1 MSEPRSALD
10 GARFEGLVTVE
21 DLGLIGMITLRA
33 DLSHAAV
40 AAALDKALG
49 LPMPPKGCIR
59 PAKGVSQGQA
69 AWMSPDEILL
79 ILPYGQTGAAVSS
92 LEASLAGTHHLV
104 QNVSDARAVISVT
117 GPDAHVREVLAK
129 LAPVDLH
136 PASFTVGDFRRSR
149 MAQVAGAFWMPEA
162 GRINAVCFR
171 SVAVYVFDLL
181 KAAAD
186 PAAAVDYFG

>member
-1 MSEPRSALD
+1 MSEPISALG
-10 GARFEGLVTVE
+10 GARFDGLVTVE
-21 DLGLIGMITLRA
+21 DRGLIGMITLRA

-40 AAALDKALG
+40 AAAVDKALG
-49 LPMPPKGCIR
+49 VPMPPRGRIL

-79 ILPYGQTGAAVSS
+79 ILPYGQIGAAVSS
-92 LEASLAGTHHLV
+92 LEASLAGTHHLI
-104 QNVSDARAVISVT
+104 QNVSDARAVISLA
-117 GPDAHVREVLAK
+117 GPDARVREVLAK
-129 LAPVDLH
+129 LTPVDLH
-136 PASFTVGDFRRSR
+136 PSAFNVGDFRRSR

-162 GRINAVCFR
+162 GRINVVCFR

>member
-1 MSEPRSALD
+1 MSEPISALD
-10 GARFEGLVTVE
+10 GARFDGLVTVE
-21 DLGLIGMITLRA
+21 DRGLIGMITLRA

-40 AAALDKALG
+40 AAAVDKALG
-49 LPMPPKGCIR
+49 VPMPPRGRIL

-79 ILPYGQTGAAVSS
+79 ILPYGQIGAAVSS
-92 LEASLAGTHHLV
+92 LEASLAGTHHLI
-104 QNVSDARAVISVT
+104 QNVSDARAVISLA
-117 GPDAHVREVLAK
+117 GPDARVREVLAK

-136 PASFTVGDFRRSR
+136 PSAFNVGDFRRSR

-162 GRINAVCFR
+162 GRINVVCFR